1 MSKTITENINL
12 AWVYVITREG
22 KNYTQEGE
30 QYLEDQ
36 LLKMYGV
43 DEGMFF
49 YGAWYNDPSNLLQA
63 IKGNKDAYVI
73 LSYDEGIV
81 FFGPNAWPYICDN
94 LRSVIDNNED
104 YTSWTLL
111 MEMAGL
117 EIGGEI

>member
-81 FFGPNAWPYICDN
+81 FFVPNAWPYICDN